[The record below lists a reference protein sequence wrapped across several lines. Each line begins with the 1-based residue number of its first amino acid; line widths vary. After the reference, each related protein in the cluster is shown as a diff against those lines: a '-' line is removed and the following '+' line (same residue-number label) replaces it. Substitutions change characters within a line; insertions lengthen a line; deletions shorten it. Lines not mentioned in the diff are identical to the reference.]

1 MLLRKIHWIFSRSY
15 PYVSDRIKW
24 RFTPP
29 CGGATQPPGTG
40 PAGGRISIHAPRV
53 GGDIVH
59 LASTVAHDISIHAP
73 RVGGD
78 GFLHGNFCGEDIS
91 IHAPRVGGDPVQLL

>member
-1 MLLRKIHWIFSRSY
+1 M
-15 PYVSDRIKW
+15 SDRIKW

-53 GGDIVH
+53 GGDYEYINEIMDI
-59 LASTVAHDISIHAP
+59 AISIHAP

-78 GFLHGNFCGEDIS
+78 DLNAARILTHRAFQS
-91 IHAPRVGGDPVQLL
+91 TPPVWGATTGIESDSTRA